1 MYIIGTKP
9 LVEILICLAPIF
21 NPFGL
26 FIIFTAFITLSK
38 LSSGSPIPINTI
50 LEILM
55 FSSCST
61 AKICSTISPLVKLLT
76 NLIPV
81 EAQNLQPIL
90 HPICEDTQ
98 ML

>member
-1 MYIIGTKP
+1 
-9 LVEILICLAPIF
+9 
-21 NPFGL
+21 
-26 FIIFTAFITLSK
+26 
-38 LSSGSPIPINTI
+38 
-50 LEILM
+50 M